1 MVSKTGKQYWINR
14 IPYDQVVNVN
24 PNGLPCTINNPLA
37 VTNVGSSNN
46 IDLAAGLLTGYSVI
60 HKFGRNPNVGNSP
73 ETIWQHGGVYSYLSA
88 PSTVYVSS
96 NAPLVDN
103 PTGTGAQTVTVL
115 GLDVNYNDVTETLPV
130 NDTQGSVEFLRV
142 YRAFVA
148 TAGSIGTNDG
158 NVLIAT
164 APNGGGTVL
173 ADIGTIG
180 SGTTYGL
187 GQTQLALYT
196 IPAHCTGYLSHLT
209 MGLGSYNDSGTILLL
224 TREFGTGTAFRT
236 RDIMDIPGGSHHRNY
251 SVPIKLPAKT
261 DIEMRALCS
270 TGTAVSASFEIILK
284 ENNI

>member
-1 MVSKTGKQYWINR
+1 MVNKTYTLQTRGKTTNPI
-14 IPYDQVVNVN
+14 QVV
-24 PNGLPCTINNPLA
+24 TLA
-37 VTNVGSSNN
+37 DKDANLISSFGTAAN
-46 IDLAAGLLTGYSVI
+46 IPIAQGTVEGFSVI
-60 HKFGRNPNVGNSP
+60 HKFGRNPNIGNSP

-88 PSTVYVSS
+88 PSTVYVTS

-103 PTGTGAQTVTVL
+103 PTGNGAQTVTIL
-115 GLDVNYNDVTETLPV
+115 GLDVNYNEVTETLPV

-196 IPAHCTGYLSHLT
+196 IPAHCTGYLMHLT
-209 MGLGSYNDSGTILLL
+209 MGIGSYNNSGTILLL

-236 RDIMDIPGGSHHRNY
+236 RDIMDVPGGSHHRDY

-270 TGTAVSASFEIILK
+270 TGTTVSASFEIILI

>member
-1 MVSKTGKQYWINR
+1 MVNKTHTIKPSSLIL
-14 IPYDQVVNVN
+14 PLQVV
-24 PNGLPCTINNPLA
+24 TLA
-37 VTNVGSSNN
+37 DKEGTLISSSGPAAN
-46 IDLAAGLLTGYSVI
+46 IPISAGDVQGYGVI
-60 HKFGRNPNVGNSP
+60 HKFGRNPNIGNSP

-88 PSTVYVSS
+88 PSTVYVTS

-103 PTGTGAQTVTVL
+103 PTGTGAQTITIL
-115 GLDVNYNDVTETLPV
+115 GLDVNYNEVTETLPV

-158 NVLIAT
+158 NILIAT

-196 IPAHCTGYLSHLT
+196 IPAHCTGYLTHLT
-209 MGLGSYNDSGTILLL
+209 MGVGSYNNSGTILLL

-236 RDIMDIPGGSHHRNY
+236 RDIMDVPGGSHNRNY

-270 TGTAVSASFEIILK
+270 TGTTVSASFEIILI

>member
-1 MVSKTGKQYWINR
+1 MVNKTHTIKPSSLIL
-14 IPYDQVVNVN
+14 PLQVV
-24 PNGLPCTINNPLA
+24 TLA
-37 VTNVGSSNN
+37 DKEGTLISSSGPAAN
-46 IDLAAGLLTGYSVI
+46 IPISAGDVEGYDVI
-60 HKFGRNPNVGNSP
+60 HKFGRNPSVGNSP

-103 PTGTGAQTVTVL
+103 PTGTGAQPITVL
-115 GLDVNYNDVTETLPV
+115 GLDVNYNEVTETLPV

-158 NVLIAT
+158 NILIAT

-196 IPAHCTGYLSHLT
+196 IPAHCTGYLTHLT

-236 RDIMDIPGGSHHRNY
+236 RDIMDVPGGSHHRDY

-270 TGTAVSASFEIILK
+270 TGTTVSASFEIILI

>member
-1 MVSKTGKQYWINR
+1 MVNKTHTIKPSSLIL
-14 IPYDQVVNVN
+14 PLQVV
-24 PNGLPCTINNPLA
+24 TLA
-37 VTNVGSSNN
+37 DKEGTLISSSGPAAN
-46 IDLAAGLLTGYSVI
+46 IPISAGDVQGYGVI
-60 HKFGRNPNVGNSP
+60 HKFGRNPSVGNSP
-73 ETIWQHGGVYSYLSA
+73 ETVWQHGGVYSYLSA

-103 PTGTGAQTVTVL
+103 PTGTGAQTITIL
-115 GLDVNYNDVTETLPV
+115 GLDVNYNEVTETLPV

-158 NVLIAT
+158 NILIAT

-196 IPAHCTGYLSHLT
+196 VPSHCTGYLTSLT
-209 MGLGSYNDSGTILLL
+209 MGLGSYNNSGTILLL

-236 RDIMDIPGGSHHRNY
+236 RDIMDVPGGSHHRDY

-270 TGTAVSASFEIILK
+270 TGTTVSASFEIILI

>member
-1 MVSKTGKQYWINR
+1 MVNKTHTIKPSSLIL
-14 IPYDQVVNVN
+14 PLQVV
-24 PNGLPCTINNPLA
+24 TLA
-37 VTNVGSSNN
+37 DKEGTLISSSGPAAN
-46 IDLAAGLLTGYSVI
+46 IPISAGDVQGYGVI
-60 HKFGRNPNVGNSP
+60 HKFGRNPSVGNSP

-103 PTGTGAQTVTVL
+103 PTGTGAQTITIL
-115 GLDVNYNDVTETLPV
+115 GLDVNYNEVTETLPV

-158 NVLIAT
+158 NILIAT

-196 IPAHCTGYLSHLT
+196 VPAPCTGYLTSLT
-209 MGLGSYNDSGTILLL
+209 MGLGSYNNSGTILLL

-236 RDIMDIPGGSHHRNY
+236 RDIMDVPGGSHHRDY

-270 TGTAVSASFEIILK
+270 TGTTVSASFEIILI